1 MDNPDTVPWL
11 KKHEL
16 VLSTG
21 YILTSTD
28 IYKTIIQS
36 LNNQGCSGLGIK
48 MHRYMDS
55 IPNEMIEQANALN
68 FPIFPIPFSSTM
80 EEIVN
85 LVYYQMFRDEM
96 SESEQWMI
104 TYRDIL
110 ETALNYHKA
119 VPVLKK
125 ISSALQLPV
134 FLTSSTFQIIDYYI
148 NPKETI
154 TFSFP
159 FHKESNYLFADVD
172 CGHLQDEIKG
182 TKKPVYEHTILFQDV
197 CYRFYIYPVYQKPD
211 CF

>member
-68 FPIFPIPFSSTM
+68 FPIFSIPFSSTM

-104 TYRDIL
+104 
-110 ETALNYHKA
+110 
-119 VPVLKK
+119 
-125 ISSALQLPV
+125 
-134 FLTSSTFQIIDYYI
+134 
-148 NPKETI
+148 
-154 TFSFP
+154 
-159 FHKESNYLFADVD
+159 
-172 CGHLQDEIKG
+172 
-182 TKKPVYEHTILFQDV
+182 
-197 CYRFYIYPVYQKPD
+197 YIYPVYQKKQLLGFFICLTGGSHLSRKILYHSHFPSLHMLYGLLKEYIAAYTKEFLRFPL
-211 CF
+211 CLKSRFQLLPEHTHIHRLSSHIVFHQ